1 MFFNNTAMNY
11 VAFKYAGVMAIQ
23 INEAMP
29 GNGLGHSNLNI
40 LLHYSIGIVSGR
52 ISTCTN

>member
-23 INEAMP
+23 INEAMT
-29 GNGLGHSNLNI
+29 GNDLGYSNLNI

-52 ISTCTN
+52 ISACTN

>member
-1 MFFNNTAMNY
+1 MNY

>member
-1 MFFNNTAMNY
+1 MFFKNTAMDY

-29 GNGLGHSNLNI
+29 GNGLGHRNLNN
-40 LLHYSIGIVSGR
+40 SIALQCWNS
-52 ISTCTN
+52 SWHDFSLY